1 MNKNVI
7 MVKIFGGGVLLK
19 ADFHPPPCLRKRRW
33 KAFEQAEGRMKS
45 WVNS

>member
-7 MVKIFGGGVLLK
+7 MVKISGGGVLLK

-33 KAFEQAEGRMKS
+33 YAFE
-45 WVNS
+45 

>member
-19 ADFHPPPCLRKRRW
+19 ADFHPPPACEKDVGKPLSKQ
-33 KAFEQAEGRMKS
+33 KGE
-45 WVNS
+45 

>member
-7 MVKIFGGGVLLK
+7 MVKISGGVLLK

-33 KAFEQAEGRMKS
+33 
-45 WVNS
+45 